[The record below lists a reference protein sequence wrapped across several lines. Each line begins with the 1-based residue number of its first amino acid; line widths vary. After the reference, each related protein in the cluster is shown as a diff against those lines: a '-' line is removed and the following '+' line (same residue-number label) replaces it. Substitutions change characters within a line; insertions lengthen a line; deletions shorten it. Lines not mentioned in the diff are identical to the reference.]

1 MCNVILFLPQSVQ
14 RSTKTKNIEGKK
26 LVGKKGR
33 VSCFFVLPNLI
44 KLISVDLLRFV
55 NKQPNSFAVL
65 CCVNMQS
72 GESPTFTVGQE

>member
-1 MCNVILFLPQSVQ
+1 MCDVILFLPQSVQ

-44 KLISVDLLRFV
+44 KLISVDL
-55 NKQPNSFAVL
+55 KD
-65 CCVNMQS
+65 
-72 GESPTFTVGQE
+72 